1 MNKEYKKRHDFVI
14 SELNKIEGVECKP
27 TDGTFYVFPS
37 FKNFIQKS
45 NEVSNDKE
53 LALYILEKSKVAVV
67 PGSAFGIEGHIRIS
81 IAIDMDSLKDSM
93 QRLKST
99 LTL

>member
-1 MNKEYKKRHDFVI
+1 MNKEYKKRHDFVV

-37 FKNFIQKS
+37 FKKFIHKS
-45 NEVSNDKE
+45 NIVSNDEE

-93 QRLKST
+93 QRLKNT
-99 LTL
+99 LIL

>member
-1 MNKEYKKRHDFVI
+1 MFFPLSRILYKK
-14 SELNKIEGVECKP
+14 
-27 TDGTFYVFPS
+27 
-37 FKNFIQKS
+37 S
-45 NEVSNDKE
+45 NLVSNDKE
-53 LALYILEKSKVAVV
+53 LSIYILEKSKVAVV

-99 LTL
+99 LIL

>member
-1 MNKEYKKRHDFVI
+1 M
-14 SELNKIEGVECKP
+14 EL
-27 TDGTFYVFPS
+27 FMF
-37 FKNFIQKS
+37 FLLLRNFIHKS
-45 NEVSNDKE
+45 NIVSNDEE

-93 QRLKST
+93 QRLKNT
-99 LTL
+99 LIL